1 MVGHLFDAITVVSTA
16 RVEVLIHQSRKMLK
30 TVDSHLTLTIFG
42 LMMVVV
48 GGGGEGYLPS
58 ELMLRLKLGV
68 FLEDLK
74 RLLHD
79 LSFSLVGT
87 GGELNVKLLAL

>member
-1 MVGHLFDAITVVSTA
+1 
-16 RVEVLIHQSRKMLK
+16 
-30 TVDSHLTLTIFG
+30 
-42 LMMVVV
+42 MVVV
-48 GGGGEGYLPS
+48 GGREGYLPS

-79 LSFSLVGT
+79 LSFSLVGK